1 MIPDRKPDFLIK
13 KFRLSS
19 VAEVKKNLRRKN
31 LNTVCESAR
40 CPNIG
45 ECFEKKT
52 ATFMIL
58 GSVCNRSC
66 AFCAVEN
73 GKPLPPDIAEPQN
86 IARAVKEMGIRY
98 AVITS
103 VTRDDLED
111 GGAAHFAKT
120 VNAVRRENPGVLVEL
135 LIPDFGGDIKA
146 LETVLDAEPD
156 VLNHNI
162 ETVPRLY
169 PKVRPQA
176 DFERSLELLKYASGS
191 GITAKSGIMAG
202 LGETPE
208 ELLEVFGRLHDNGV
222 SIVTLGQYLAPSRKH
237 APVAGYYNQEWF
249 DTMAESARR
258 IGISKV
264 FAGPL
269 VRSSYMAEN
278 VFAENVFN
286 EGVLKGK

>member
-1 MIPDRKPDFLIK
+1 MISNRKPKYLIK
-13 KFRLSS
+13 KFRSAS
-19 VAEVKKNLRRKN
+19 IAEVKKNLRRKN
-31 LNTVCESAR
+31 LHTVCESAK

-66 AFCAVEN
+66 AFCAVEK
-73 GKPLPPDIAEPQN
+73 GTPLPPDSNEPQN
-86 IARAVKEMGIRY
+86 IATMVNELGIRY

-111 GGAAHFAKT
+111 GGASHFAKT

-146 LETVLDAEPD
+146 LRTVIGANPEI
-156 VLNHNI
+156 LNHNV

-176 DFERSLELLKYASGS
+176 DFARSLKLLKYASGS

-222 SIVTLGQYLAPSRKH
+222 SILTLGQYLAPSRKH
-237 APVAGYYNQEWF
+237 APVAGYYRQEWF
-249 DTMAESARR
+249 DTMAEAARR
-258 IGISKV
+258 IGIKKV

-269 VRSSYMAEN
+269 VRSSYMAE
-278 VFAENVFN
+278 EVFN
-286 EGVLKGK
+286 EGVFGKG